1 MSKPTLR
8 KDWNCPWIRRDG
20 KGIKQV
26 LHVSDPV
33 PAPIKTSV
41 KQFYS
46 EPGSILAPEAPPM
59 APEELEKLIQERM
72 ATLQPEV
79 EPEVKKQQPKVVQ
92 EQQQAVVEQQQQ
104 QQMHEDRFEQNKMEV
119 EFNQQQQLLLY
130 LIIIITS
137 ESSFHYINYKHVYFR
152 FSFLQLLYLNSPNT
166 IFYKLELRV
175 GSLSDSIGCQVAV
188 KTSLRP
194 ANLKEKT

>member
-20 KGIKQV
+20 KGIKKV
-26 LHVSDPV
+26 LHVSEPV
-33 PAPIKTSV
+33 PAPIKTS
-41 KQFYS
+41 QNHFYS

-72 ATLQPEV
+72 AILQPEPK
-79 EPEVKKQQPKVVQ
+79 PEVKKQPPKPQ

-119 EFNQQQQLLLY
+119 EFSQQQHQQQQ
-130 LIIIITS
+130 
-137 ESSFHYINYKHVYFR
+137 
-152 FSFLQLLYLNSPNT
+152 
-166 IFYKLELRV
+166 
-175 GSLSDSIGCQVAV
+175 QVV
-188 KTSLRP
+188 VEENGRLF
-194 ANLKEKT
+194 

>member
-1 MSKPTLR
+1 MLYSHSNSLILFWVIFQLLSFFKDVSKPTLR

-79 EPEVKKQQPKVVQ
+79 QPEVKKQPKVAQ

-119 EFNQQQQLLLY
+119 EFNQQQQQQQQQV
-130 LIIIITS
+130 S
-137 ESSFHYINYKHVYFR
+137 VEENGR
-152 FSFLQLLYLNSPNT
+152 FENLVILT
-166 IFYKLELRV
+166 TLRV
-175 GSLSDSIGCQVAV
+175 ICPPSLLS
-188 KTSLRP
+188 KY
-194 ANLKEKT
+194 

>member
-1 MSKPTLR
+1 MLYSYSNSFTYLNDFFQLFSFFKDVSKPTLR

-20 KGIKQV
+20 KGIKKV
-26 LHVSDPV
+26 LHVSEPV

-79 EPEVKKQQPKVVQ
+79 QPEVKKQQPKVAQ

-119 EFNQQQQLLLY
+119 EFNQQQQQQQQQVVV
-130 LIIIITS
+130 
-137 ESSFHYINYKHVYFR
+137 EENGR
-152 FSFLQLLYLNSPNT
+152 F
-166 IFYKLELRV
+166 E
-175 GSLSDSIGCQVAV
+175 
-188 KTSLRP
+188 
-194 ANLKEKT
+194 NLVILTT

>member
-1 MSKPTLR
+1 MLYSHSNSLILFFFFFKDVSKPTLR

-79 EPEVKKQQPKVVQ
+79 QPEVKKQQPKAAQ

-119 EFNQQQQLLLY
+119 EFNQQQQQQQQQVVVEENGEFYYSRRFLD
-130 LIIIITS
+130 TS
-137 ESSFHYINYKHVYFR
+137 KSKKR
-152 FSFLQLLYLNSPNT
+152 RL
-166 IFYKLELRV
+166 
-175 GSLSDSIGCQVAV
+175 
-188 KTSLRP
+188 
-194 ANLKEKT
+194 